1 MTNRFKSLK
10 PPKRLWGLSI
20 RIPLS
25 KAGIRRKLKSIRHPI
40 QSAKL
45 KYWDIYERITGISR

>member
-10 PPKRLWGLSI
+10 PPKRLRGLSI

-40 QSAKL
+40 QAIKF
-45 KYWDIYERITGISR
+45 KFWDAYEKTTGISR